1 MLEQITPILIT
12 YNEQPNIERTLTRL
26 SWAKDIVI
34 VDSFST
40 DDTLNIIQQFKQ
52 VRLFQRTFDSHANQ
66 WNYAL

>member
-1 MLEQITPILIT
+1 MLEQITPILLT
-12 YNEQPNIERTLTRL
+12 YNEQPNIERTLTKL

-52 VRLFQRTFDSHANQ
+52 VRLFQRTFDSHAN
-66 WNYAL
+66 